1 MKKSI
6 KEYFTSGSSSSTVSV
21 NCSPKT
27 IPKITATKEKEE
39 KNIVLLATKTKKI
52 RSDVNDVVKDVEVVA
67 VDVQGIM
74 YYVDKYDNV
83 YEMEDVLGN
92 KQNPKIISTLPQQ
105 LMYV

>member
-1 MKKSI
+1 M
-6 KEYFTSGSSSSTVSV
+6 
-21 NCSPKT
+21 
-27 IPKITATKEKEE
+27 
-39 KNIVLLATKTKKI
+39 
-52 RSDVNDVVKDVEVVA
+52 NDVVKDVEVVA

-105 LMYV
+105 LMYVWMITGVTMMINKYVCTYLFLRKMFSFHTTSRFWKI

>member
-6 KEYFTSGSSSSTVSV
+6 KEYFTSGSSTVSV

-27 IPKITATKEKEE
+27 IPNIPATKEKEE
-39 KNIVLLATKTKKI
+39 KSVVLLATKTKKI
-52 RSDVNDVVKDVEVVA
+52 RSDVNDDVVKDVEVVA